1 MPTQPTGPAPD
12 PDDTDAGYR
21 DTLEEEAYEQAD
33 QSPSSEDQR
42 PSAPEGERGEGEGE
56 RGEGE
61 PGEG

>member
-1 MPTQPTGPAPD
+1 MPTQPTGPEPD

-33 QSPSSEDQR
+33 PSPSREDQG
-42 PSAPEGERGEGEGE
+42 PGATED
-56 RGEGE
+56 E